1 MRIIQNKPV
10 NGVRKSAKGARSSSA
25 EGVFSLDQPSST
37 PRTAP
42 STHTASSL
50 PIGDISALLAVQGD
64 DQERQRSAA
73 VSRGHDTLDVLDSLK
88 VDVLSGHVSRQKL
101 LHLASLVDKQRQNLG
116 DPSLMNVLD
125 HIELRARVELAKF
138 EQNRR

>member
-1 MRIIQNKPV
+1 MQNKPV
-10 NGVRKSAKGARSSSA
+10 NGVRKSTKSARSPSA
-25 EGVFSLDQPSST
+25 EGVFSLEPHSSASQ
-37 PRTAP
+37 TAP
-42 STHTASSL
+42 STHVATSI
-50 PIGDISALLAVQGD
+50 PIGDVSALLAVQGD

-73 VSRGHDTLDVLDSLK
+73 VSLGHDTLDLLDNLK
-88 VDVLSGHVSRQKL
+88 IDVLSGQVSRQKL

-116 DPSLMNVLD
+116 NPDLMNVLD